1 MTVGSS
7 KEKSQNVSKKYEKK
21 KRKNIRML
29 KSFYRNQ
36 VLFKWNL
43 KPYYLQASVIKKSFI
58 SILSKGS

>member
-1 MTVGSS
+1 
-7 KEKSQNVSKKYEKK
+7 
-21 KRKNIRML
+21 ML

-58 SILSKGS
+58 SILYQKVPN